1 MCAYRGNHKNIFR
14 DAGVPWKEYRYFDK
28 QTVGLDLQGMLQ
40 DIRSAPDGSIILL
53 HGCAHNPTGVD
64 PTMQEWAQVADVMEM
79 KHHIPFFD
87 VAYQGFASGSLD
99 MDAASVRYFVQRGF
113 EIMVSQSYS
122 KNLGLYAERV
132 GAMNVVCSSKAV
144 ATRVISQLKK
154 LARAMYSNP
163 PVHGAKVAA
172 TVIGDEA
179 LFSEWKQ
186 EMEMMSGR
194 IKNVRQLVYNEL
206 NR

>member
-1 MCAYRGNHKNIFR
+1 M
-14 DAGVPWKEYRYFDK
+14 
-28 QTVGLDLQGMLQ
+28 GLDLEGMLE
-40 DIRSAPDGSIILL
+40 DIKNAPDGSVILL

-64 PTMQEWAQVADVMEM
+64 PTMEEWGKIADLMAE
-79 KHHIPFFD
+79 KKHIPFFD

-99 MDAASVRYFVQRGF
+99 EDAASVRYFVDRGF

-132 GAMNVVCSSKAV
+132 GAMNVVCGSKDEG
-144 ATRVISQLKK
+144 TRVTSQLKK

-163 PVHGAKVAA
+163 PVHGAKIAA
-172 TVIGDEA
+172 TVIADDA
-179 LFSEWKQ
+179 LFTEWKE

-194 IKNVRQLVYNEL
+194 IKSVRQQLYDEL
-206 NR
+206 NK